1 MKGKIAHLF
10 FYILI
15 TLSTSYS
22 QLPDTIV
29 IQTERV
35 KGFGPFP
42 SILSFV
48 QEMSEDNPWI
58 STIPEY
64 KGIPRDLDNL
74 MFATEQTDFLQHT
87 YQNYFSGKISEE
99 FFNQLKQSWNWH
111 PNESEYSKDFI
122 KLDIGIVAGYDSEGN
137 LKIKIDTNNNYDF
150 SDEKYFT
157 LPEKIL
163 GQNFWGRYNDL
174 LPSEVTYEF
183 FDGTRKKANAWVYID
198 YSPNLYNSS
207 EKTVTPIQ
215 FSFAFA
221 QHHIGEFE
229 VNGEK
234 YSIAIKSD
242 RAVFR
247 DNFYAKVWTEK
258 TRNSLSN
265 VDQGI
270 PKNGHAK
277 IGDFYYRI
285 SSASI
290 DGNTVTLIKDKSV
303 EERGG
308 NEVGMKAINFETESL
323 YGEKIVLEEL
333 RGNIVVLD
341 FWGTWCAPC
350 REEIPKLKSMYEKY
364 KSKNFKLIGV
374 ANDKLEA
381 LNEFV
386 KENNIERSQIIQEND
401 KSIISNYN
409 VLAYPTIFL
418 LDEEGTILF
427 KGHSTNGLS
436 EKIAEEFKEK

>member
-1 MKGKIAHLF
+1 MKGKIAPLF

-29 IQTERV
+29 IKTERV

-42 SILSFV
+42 STLSFV
-48 QEMSEDNPWI
+48 QEMSKDNPWI

-64 KGIPRDLDNL
+64 KGIPGDLDHL
-74 MFATEQTDFLQHT
+74 MFATEQTDFLQYT
-87 YQNYFSGKISEE
+87 YQNYYAGNISEE

-111 PNESEYSKDFI
+111 PDESEYSKEFI
-122 KLDIGIVAGYDSEGN
+122 RVDMGIVAGYDSEGT

-150 SDEKYFT
+150 SDDEYFT
-157 LPEKIL
+157 LPEKIP
-163 GQNFWGRYNDL
+163 GQNFGGRYNDS
-174 LPSEVTYEF
+174 LPFEVTYEF
-183 FDGTRKKANAWVYID
+183 FDGTKKKANAWVYID
-198 YSPNLYNSS
+198 YPPNQYNSS
-207 EKTVTPIQ
+207 EKVIIPIQ
-215 FSFAFA
+215 LSFAFS
-221 QHHIGEFE
+221 QHHICEFE
-229 VNGEK
+229 ADGEK
-234 YSIAIKSD
+234 YNIAIESD

-247 DNFYAKVWTEK
+247 EQFYAKVWTEK
-258 TRNSLSN
+258 TIDSLSKF
-265 VDQGI
+265 DQGI

-277 IGDFYYRI
+277 IGNFYYRI
-285 SSASI
+285 SRASI
-290 DGNTVTLIKDKSV
+290 DGNTVILIKDKGV

-308 NEVGMKAINFETESL
+308 NEVGMKAINFETESIF
-323 YGEKIVLEEL
+323 GEKIVLEEL

-350 REEIPKLKSMYEKY
+350 REEIPKLKSIYEKY

-381 LNEFV
+381 LNKFV
-386 KENNIERSQIIQEND
+386 KENNIEWSQIIQEND

-418 LDEEGTILF
+418 LDEEGIILF
-427 KGHSTNGLS
+427 KGHRTNGLS
-436 EKIAEEFKEK
+436 EKLAEIFKEK

>member
-1 MKGKIAHLF
+1 MKGKIVHLF

-48 QEMSEDNPWI
+48 QEMSIDNPWI
-58 STIPEY
+58 TTILEY
-64 KGIPRDLDNL
+64 KGIPRDLDHL

-87 YQNYFSGKISEE
+87 YQNYSSGKISEE
-99 FFNQLKQSWNWH
+99 FINQLKQSWNWH

-137 LKIKIDTNNNYDF
+137 LKIKIDTNNNNDF

-157 LPEKIL
+157 LPEKIP

-174 LPSEVTYEF
+174 LPLEVNYEF

-198 YSPNLYNSS
+198 YSPNQYNSS
-207 EKTVTPIQ
+207 EKIVTPIQ

-229 VNGEK
+229 VDGEK
-234 YSIAIKSD
+234 YTIAIKSD
-242 RAVFR
+242 RVVFR
-247 DNFYAKVWTEK
+247 EQFYAKVWTEN
-258 TRNSLSN
+258 TRDSLSKF
-265 VDQGI
+265 DQGI
-270 PKNGHAK
+270 PRNGHIK

-285 SSASI
+285 NSASI
-290 DGNTVTLIKDKSV
+290 DGSTVKLIKDKSV
-303 EERGG
+303 EKRGG
-308 NEVGMKAINFETESL
+308 NEVGMKAINFEAESIS
-323 YGEKIVLEEL
+323 GENIVLEEL
-333 RGNIVVLD
+333 RGNILLLD

-350 REEIPKLKSMYEKY
+350 REEIPNLKSIYEQY
-364 KSKNFKLIGV
+364 KSKSFKLIGI

-381 LNEFV
+381 LTKFV
-386 KENNIERSQIIQEND
+386 KENNIEWSQIIQEND
-401 KSIISNYN
+401 KSIISKYN
-409 VLAYPTIFL
+409 VVAYPTLFL

-427 KGHSTNGLS
+427 KSHNSNGLS
-436 EKIAEEFKEK
+436 EKLAEVFKEK